1 MDVINVEEYKTWIG
15 GIARR
20 FKQSQIKAATA
31 VNVEMLKFYW
41 SLGADIVRLEK
52 DQPWGSRF
60 MQRVSAD
67 LKTWMP
73 EAKCF
78 SPTNLKYMRRFF
90 KLYCPAPIGQ
100 RVADQL
106 EVKGAQQNADQIVQQ
121 VADRLPIQQFE
132 GSFPNV
138 ARLIFSVPSGISV
151 GLSRCSRCPIWCAD
165 ATHTQNLAKSDPAT
179 TPAPWTVQW
188 HLKALKSARGLR
200 RNRISPRSF
209 PRDTCDNLRPNR
221 PWRSPRV
228 KNQAIE
234 LANSSHWR
242 GRCSHVDSVEKICVC
257 EASAYK

>member
-1 MDVINVEEYKTWIG
+1 MDIMNVEEYKNWIG
-15 GIARR
+15 GIARQY
-20 FKQSQIKAATA
+20 KQSQIKAATA

-100 RVADQL
+100 QVADQL

-132 GSFPNV
+132 GSFPSV
-138 ARLIFSVPSGISV
+138 AGRVDHLPRKGSGHGAV
-151 GLSRCSRCPIWCAD
+151 CP
-165 ATHTQNLAKSDPAT
+165 
-179 TPAPWTVQW
+179 
-188 HLKALKSARGLR
+188 
-200 RNRISPRSF
+200 
-209 PRDTCDNLRPNR
+209 
-221 PWRSPRV
+221 
-228 KNQAIE
+228 
-234 LANSSHWR
+234 
-242 GRCSHVDSVEKICVC
+242 
-257 EASAYK
+257 

>member
-1 MDVINVEEYKTWIG
+1 MDIMNVEEYKTWIG

-52 DQPWGSRF
+52 DQPWGSKF

-90 KLYCPAPIGQ
+90 KLYCPAPI
-100 RVADQL
+100 
-106 EVKGAQQNADQIVQQ
+106 VQQ

-132 GSFPNV
+132 GSFPSV
-138 ARLIFSVPSGISV
+138 AGRVDHLPRKGSGHGAV
-151 GLSRCSRCPIWCAD
+151 CP
-165 ATHTQNLAKSDPAT
+165 
-179 TPAPWTVQW
+179 
-188 HLKALKSARGLR
+188 
-200 RNRISPRSF
+200 
-209 PRDTCDNLRPNR
+209 
-221 PWRSPRV
+221 
-228 KNQAIE
+228 
-234 LANSSHWR
+234 
-242 GRCSHVDSVEKICVC
+242 
-257 EASAYK
+257 